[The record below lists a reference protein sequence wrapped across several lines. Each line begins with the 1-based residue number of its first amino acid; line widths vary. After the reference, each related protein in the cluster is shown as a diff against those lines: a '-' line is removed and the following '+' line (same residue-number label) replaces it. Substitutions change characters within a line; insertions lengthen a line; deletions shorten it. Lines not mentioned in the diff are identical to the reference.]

1 MEVTTVRP
9 YANNLHLSPAS
20 YRNHA
25 NTSLLNFYDLQCCM
39 FFQMPSQQFLS
50 TEGTPVLN
58 SGNK

>member
-39 FFQMPSQQFLS
+39 YVFPNAQPTVS
-50 TEGTPVLN
+50 
-58 SGNK
+58 KH